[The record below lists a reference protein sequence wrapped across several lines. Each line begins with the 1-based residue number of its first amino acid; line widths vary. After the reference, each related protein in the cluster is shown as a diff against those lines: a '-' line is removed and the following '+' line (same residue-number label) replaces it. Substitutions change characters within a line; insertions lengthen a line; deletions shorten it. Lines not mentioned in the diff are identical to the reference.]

1 MTTLKT
7 RVMDEIK
14 LAMKAGDKPRLATLR
29 LMSAAL
35 KQVEI
40 DTRSELADSEIMVIL
55 EKMKKQ
61 RKDSIEQYITAGR
74 NDLVAQEESEIEII
88 KEFLPT
94 PFEPA
99 ALQLLVE
106 QAIAETL
113 ATSVSDTGKVMDWLQ
128 PKIAGRASSKDVG
141 ALIRKILS

>member
-1 MTTLKT
+1 
-7 RVMDEIK
+7 MDEIK

-40 DTRSELADSEIMVIL
+40 DTRSELADSEIMAIL

>member
-40 DTRSELADSEIMVIL
+40 DTRSELADSEIMAIL